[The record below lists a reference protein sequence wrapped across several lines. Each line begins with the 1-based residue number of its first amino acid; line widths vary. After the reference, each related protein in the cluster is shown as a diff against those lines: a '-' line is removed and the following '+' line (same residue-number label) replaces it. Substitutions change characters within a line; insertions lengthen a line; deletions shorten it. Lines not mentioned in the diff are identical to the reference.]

1 MQSSPTSTSPSSH
14 PQLRAKNTRVIVGW
28 LSCFLA
34 TSLSAATLQY
44 DSDGAGTITD
54 GNASGWNTTATNK
67 PWYDSTSMTY
77 VAWPNTNADIAIFG
91 GGTSGTAGS
100 VAVGSVIANG
110 IVFNA
115 PFAGNYTLSGG
126 TITLDGTTPTITAN
140 VNATI
145 TSALAGSVGLTKNG
159 TGTLILSGAAANTY
173 GGGTS
178 VLAGNLTMSKT
189 AGVNAVGGDVIIN
202 GGTLIWGGANQVP
215 DTASVTLISGGLQIT
230 GNTET
235 IANLTIQG
243 GNSNANTSSNGGLF
257 TITNTLTI
265 NGTGSLGLNSAGQWT
280 VNKAD
285 FTGAP
290 VGAFGMTGNSNTR
303 ITQLNIGSGGL
314 TLSGQTLNINKG
326 SATTALGSEIVFN
339 GGVTASGTNSF
350 NTGGTFGTARVIL
363 PIISTWDITAG
374 TTNINVAT
382 FGVGGLIKTGAGNL
396 SLAGAEANTH
406 SGMTTVSGG
415 SLLLGKTAGVNAI
428 AGDITVATGGIL
440 DWNVANQLAD
450 TTHIFLTGGSLKF
463 DNLTET
469 FANLTQTAGTVNIGG
484 NTNSGIVNI
493 TGLLRVS
500 GGTAINLNSGAIWNV
515 GGADFTG
522 FSGTVVSL
530 NGNSTTGLNQFI
542 IGSGGL
548 TLTGQSIN
556 LAKGTAVGAFG
567 SELTLNGDVTASGT
581 NSINAGANTLGVS
594 QVNLGAADR
603 TWNITSG
610 TTSSNSSVVSSG
622 GGIVKTG
629 NGILALNAANTY
641 TGNTMINAGSVR
653 LGASA
658 SVDNSPIISVA
669 SGATFDVV
677 AVTGGYSVKIN
688 QQLQGGGS
696 VTGATTIASGAT
708 LAPGTVGGD
717 FLQKLSFS
725 SSLILA
731 TGSQTRLQLSSSS
744 GDYDQIAVTGT
755 FTQQTGGQIVV
766 EPGDFV
772 PTSGQSFN
780 LFDWGTLGSLST
792 NLGSNYRDGSD
803 DDATDLNLPNIAG
816 SGFFW
821 DISQFASSG
830 IITLVVPEPSRGL
843 LLVIAGLALV
853 SRRRR

>member
-1 MQSSPTSTSPSSH
+1 MQSSPTSPSLSSH
-14 PQLRAKNTRVIVGW
+14 PQLRAKKSRGLVGW

-34 TSLSAATLQY
+34 TGLSAATLQY
-44 DSDGAGTITD
+44 DSDGTGNITD

-77 VAWPNTNADIAIFG
+77 LAWPNTNADIAIFG
-91 GGTSGTAGS
+91 GGISGTAGS

-110 IVFNA
+110 ILFNA
-115 PFAGNYTLSGG
+115 PFAGSYTLSGG

-159 TGTLILSGAAANTY
+159 TGTLTLSGAAANTY

-257 TITNTLTI
+257 TITNTLAI

-285 FTGAP
+285 FTGAAAS
-290 VGAFGMTGNSNTR
+290 AFGMTGNNNTR

-314 TLSGQTLNINKG
+314 ILSGQNLAINKG
-326 SATTALGSEIVFN
+326 STAAALGSEIVFN
-339 GGVTASGTNSF
+339 GGVTASGTNNF
-350 NTGGTFGTARVIL
+350 NTGGTFGSSRISL

-382 FGVGGLIKTGAGNL
+382 IGVGGLIKTGAGNL
-396 SLAGAEANTH
+396 ALAGAEANTH

-440 DWNVANQLAD
+440 DWNTANQLAD
-450 TTHIFLTGGSLKF
+450 TTHIFLIGGSLKF

-500 GGTAINLNSGAIWNV
+500 GGTSINLNSGAIWSV

-548 TLTGQSIN
+548 ILTGQSIN

-567 SELTLNGDVTASGT
+567 SELAINGNVTASGT
-581 NSINAGANTLGVS
+581 NSINAGANTIGVS

-641 TGNTMINAGSVR
+641 TGNTTINEGSVR

-677 AVTGGYSVKIN
+677 AVTGGYSVKSS
-688 QQLQGGGS
+688 QLLQGGGS
-696 VTGATTIASGAT
+696 VAGATTIASGGT

-731 TGSQTRLQLSSSS
+731 TGSQTRLQLSNSS

-755 FTQQTGGQIVV
+755 FTQQTGGQIIV

-772 PTSGQSFN
+772 PTAGQSFN
-780 LFDWGTLGSLST
+780 LFDWGTLGSLSS

-830 IITLVVPEPSRGL
+830 IITVVVPEPSRSL
-843 LLVIAGLALV
+843 LLMIAGLALV

>member
-1 MQSSPTSTSPSSH
+1 MQPSPSPTSFFFR
-14 PQLRAKNTRVIVGW
+14 PQLRAQKQPLILGW

-34 TSLSAATLQY
+34 ASLGAATLQY
-44 DSDGAGTITD
+44 DSDGTGTITD

-67 PWYDSTSMTY
+67 PWYDSANATY
-77 VAWPNTNADIAIFG
+77 LAWPNTNADIAVFG

-110 IVFNA
+110 IIFNA
-115 PFAGNYTLSGG
+115 PFAGSYTLSGG
-126 TITLDGTTPTITAN
+126 TITLDGATPTITAN

-145 TSALAGSVGLTKNG
+145 TSALAGTVGLTKNG
-159 TGTLILSGAAANTY
+159 TGVLTLSGGAANNY

-178 VLAGNLTMSKT
+178 VLAGSLTMAKT
-189 AGVNAVGGDVIIN
+189 AGVNAVGGDVVIN

-215 DTASVTLISGGLQIT
+215 DTASVTLISGVLQIA

-235 IANLTIQG
+235 LANLTLQG
-243 GNSNANTSSNGGLF
+243 GNSNGGTNSNGGFL
-257 TITNTLTI
+257 TITNTLAI
-265 NGTGSLGLNSAGQWT
+265 NGTGSLGMNSAGQWT

-285 FTGAP
+285 FTGA
-290 VGAFGMTGNSNTR
+290 VTSALSMTGNSTTR

-314 TLSGQTLNINKG
+314 ILSGQNLTINKG
-326 SATTALGSEIVFN
+326 SGATALGSEIVFN
-339 GGVTASGTNSF
+339 GNVTASGTNNF
-350 NTGGTFGTARVIL
+350 NTGGTFGASRVSL

-374 TTNINVAT
+374 ATNINVAT

-396 SLAGAEANTH
+396 ALAGAEANTH

-428 AGDITVATGGIL
+428 AGDITVATGGTL
-440 DWNVANQLAD
+440 DWNAANQLAD
-450 TTHIFLTGGSLKF
+450 TTHIYLTGGSLKF
-463 DNLTET
+463 DNQTET
-469 FANLTQTAGTVNIGG
+469 FANLTQTAGTVNSGG
-484 NTNSGIVNI
+484 GTNSGIVNI

-500 GGTAINLNSGAIWNV
+500 GGSSINLNSGAVWTV
-515 GGADFTG
+515 AAADFTG
-522 FSGTVVSL
+522 FSGTAIAL

-548 TLTGQSIN
+548 ILTGQSIN

-567 SELTLNGDVTASGT
+567 SELTLNGNITASGT
-581 NSINAGANTLGVS
+581 NAINAGANTVGVS

-641 TGNTMINAGSVR
+641 TGNTTINGGTVR
-653 LGASA
+653 LGASG
-658 SVDNSPIISVA
+658 SVDNSPVITVA
-669 SGATFDVV
+669 AGATFDGV
-677 AVTGGYSVKIN
+677 AVTGGYSVKSG
-688 QQLQGGGS
+688 QLLQGGGS
-696 VTGATTIASGAT
+696 VAGATTIASGAT
-708 LAPGTVGGD
+708 LAPGTVSGD
-717 FLQKLSFS
+717 FLQRLSFS

-731 TGSQTRLQLSSSS
+731 SGSQTRLQLSSNSS
-744 GDYDQIAVTGT
+744 EYDQVFVTGT
-755 FTQQTGGQIVV
+755 FTQQTGGQIIV

-772 PTSGQSFN
+772 PVLGQSFN

-803 DDATDLNLPNIAG
+803 DDATDLNLPDISG
-816 SGFFW
+816 SGYFW

-830 IITLVVPEPSRGL
+830 IIIVAIPEPSRLML
-843 LLVIAGLALV
+843 LGFAGLALM
-853 SRRRR
+853 RRRRR